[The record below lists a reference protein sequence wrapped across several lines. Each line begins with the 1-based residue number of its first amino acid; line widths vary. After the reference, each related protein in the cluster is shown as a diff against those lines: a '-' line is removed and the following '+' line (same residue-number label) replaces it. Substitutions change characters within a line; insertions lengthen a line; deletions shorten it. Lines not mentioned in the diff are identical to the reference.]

1 MDVRGHKLPGQVLVN
16 CAGGG
21 LCETGKK
28 QGSRAMTHTLHKR
41 LLKST
46 SPPNIH
52 RLDRRSSRS
61 GDRNDPAAL
70 ARTLRVL
77 AIRAHHTL
85 KIAQDRVDESIRA
98 ELHELRTAIC
108 SLEDQFRTQQL
119 DRMLPYV
126 LSLRSRVESVL
137 D

>member
-1 MDVRGHKLPGQVLVN
+1 
-16 CAGGG
+16 
-21 LCETGKK
+21 
-28 QGSRAMTHTLHKR
+28 MTHTLHKR
-41 LLKST
+41 VLRST

-52 RLDRRSSRS
+52 RPDRRSSWS
-61 GDRNDPAAL
+61 GARDDPAAL
-70 ARTLRVL
+70 ARTLRAL

-85 KIAQDRVDESIRA
+85 KIARDRVDESIHA

-108 SLEDQFRTQQL
+108 WLEDQFRTQQL

-126 LSLRSRVESVL
+126 RSLRSRVESVL